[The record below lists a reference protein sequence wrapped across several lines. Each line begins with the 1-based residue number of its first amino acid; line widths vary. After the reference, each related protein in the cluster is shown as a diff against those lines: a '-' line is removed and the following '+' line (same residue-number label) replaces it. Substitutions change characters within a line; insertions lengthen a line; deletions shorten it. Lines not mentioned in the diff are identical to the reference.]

1 MVKGLH
7 LPPRHRKG
15 IVALLHK
22 HLPGV
27 EVWAYGSRVND
38 QSHEGSD
45 LDLVLRGPRLA
56 EIDTSQL
63 ADFIEALQDSTIPF
77 LVEARDWARLPKSF
91 HSEIERAHVVLA
103 AAAQDGRS
111 EGGLR
116 GFIRPA
122 PPTLR
127 DSDLDSEWSVD
138 SVGDFFDLVTG
149 YAFKSPDFC
158 DDGIRVIK
166 IKNVKA
172 GHFSKHQFSYVS
184 PDFLD
189 TRSEKIALA
198 DDLLISMSGNRHD
211 GSPETW
217 VGKVAF
223 FREED
228 TYLINQRVGALRLK
242 RNAGFDPRFAS
253 FLLSSHPYQELFI
266 SIATSS
272 GGQANLSPKQ
282 ILGASVRYPE
292 IGEQRALAHIL
303 GTLDDKIELNRRINE
318 TLEAM
323 ARALF
328 KSWFVDFDPVRAK
341 MAGRDT
347 GLPKRLADLF
357 PDRMVDSELG
367 KIPEGWRQ
375 GTLADLA
382 RLNPESWS
390 SRNAPDC
397 ILYVDLANTKWGYI
411 NDIQEYTWEGA
422 PSRGRRVL
430 RLGDTIVGTV
440 RPRNGSFALID
451 RDGLTGSTAFA
462 VLRPR
467 NAAERE
473 IVWCAATSGD
483 AIERLAHLA
492 DGGAY
497 PAVRPRG
504 VLDTAVV
511 LPDAR
516 VRLAFSSLAAPFLN
530 RMGATQRESRTLA
543 TLRDT
548 LLPKLISGQ
557 VRVGGVLAMM
567 EGGDLGRA
575 T

>member
-1 MVKGLH
+1 MGVDRAIDITAKQRKIVTDLLERH
-7 LPPRHRKG
+7 LPNTTAW
-15 IVALLHK
+15 V
-22 HLPGV
+22 
-27 EVWAYGSRVND
+27 YGSRAKWASRP
-38 QSHEGSD
+38 QSD
-45 LDLVLRGPRLA
+45 LDLVVFATPEQNGRVSDLREALEESNLPFRVDLFVWDAVPEQFRKQIKSEHVVLVESGERDVVGEWPTALWGELATLEYGKSLRGYDSSEGPYRVYGTNGPIGWHSETLCSHPSAIIGRKGAYRGVHYSASPFFVIDTAFYLKPNA
-56 EIDTSQL
+56 EIDTRWAYYELLTQDINGMDSGS
-63 ADFIEALQDSTIPF
+63 AIPSTSREDFYG
-77 LVEARDWARLPKSF
+77 LP
-91 HSEIERAHVVLA
+91 VQV
-103 AAAQDGRS
+103 
-111 EGGLR
+111 
-116 GFIRPA
+116 
-122 PPTLR
+122 PPL
-127 DSDLDSEWSVD
+127 
-138 SVGDFFDLVTG
+138 
-149 YAFKSPDFC
+149 
-158 DDGIRVIK
+158 
-166 IKNVKA
+166 
-172 GHFSKHQFSYVS
+172 H
-184 PDFLD
+184 
-189 TRSEKIALA
+189 
-198 DDLLISMSGNRHD
+198 
-211 GSPETW
+211 
-217 VGKVAF
+217 
-223 FREED
+223 
-228 TYLINQRVGALRLK
+228 
-242 RNAGFDPRFAS
+242 
-253 FLLSSHPYQELFI
+253 
-266 SIATSS
+266 
-272 GGQANLSPKQ
+272 
-282 ILGASVRYPE
+282 
-292 IGEQRALAHIL
+292 EQRAIAHIL
-303 GTLDDKIELNRRINE
+303 GTLDDKIELNRRMNE
-318 TLEAM
+318 TLESM

-341 MAGRDT
+341 MAGRNT
-347 GLPKRLADLF
+347 GLPKHLANLF
-357 PDRMVDSELG
+357 PDRLVDSDIG

-390 SRNAPDC
+390 SRHAPDC

-467 NAAERE
+467 IAAERE